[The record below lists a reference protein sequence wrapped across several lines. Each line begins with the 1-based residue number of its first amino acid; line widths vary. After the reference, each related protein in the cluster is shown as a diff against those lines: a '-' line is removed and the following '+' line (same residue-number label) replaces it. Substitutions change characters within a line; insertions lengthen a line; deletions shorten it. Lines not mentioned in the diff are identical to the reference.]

1 MTRVAV
7 VTGAA
12 RGIGAAI
19 ARALAADGWAL
30 ALGDVCTDD
39 PALGYSL
46 GCQADLDELVSRCQ
60 ALGVDVVAQLCDVRV
75 GSDVERLVAAAAE
88 LGPVEAAV
96 ANAGVLGGSGPA
108 WMLPDEVVERDLAV
122 NYLGVVA
129 LARAAVP
136 SLIEAG
142 SRGRF
147 VSVVSAAG
155 TTGLPLLASYSA
167 SKHAA
172 LGFVRSLATDLSDS
186 GVTANAVL
194 PGSTDTAMLTASAA
208 VYGLASSDDF
218 ARHSRTGRL
227 LRPEEVAAAVRWL
240 VSPES
245 SGVTGTALSVD
256 GGFTG

>member
-12 RGIGAAI
+12 RGIGAAV

-30 ALGDVCTDD
+30 ALGDVCVDD

-46 GCQADLDELVSRCQ
+46 GCEADLEDLAGRCR
-60 ALGVDVVAQLCDVRV
+60 AAGAAVVTQLCDVR
-75 GSDVERLVAAAAE
+75 SSADVDRLVAAARE
-88 LGPVEAAV
+88 LGAVEAAV

-108 WMLPDEVVERDLAV
+108 WALPEDVVERDLAV
-122 NYLGVVA
+122 NYRGVVA
-129 LARAAVP
+129 LARSAVP
-136 SLIEAG
+136 SLLEAG
-142 SRGRF
+142 LRGRF
-147 VSVVSAAG
+147 VAVVSAAG
-155 TTGLPLLASYSA
+155 TTGLPLLASYTA

-172 LGFVRSLATDLSDS
+172 LGFVRSLAADLSDR

-208 VYGLASSDDF
+208 VYGLASSGDF
-218 ARHSRTGRL
+218 ARHARTGRL

-240 VSPES
+240 VSAEA
-245 SGVTGTALSVD
+245 SGVTGTALAVD